1 MVESAATSKV
11 HPDWKKETDDVMPP
25 VVTGEE
31 TLTDEIADEPKNR
44 NMLLV
49 KLGKKYYIFFY
60 SV

>member
-44 NMLLV
+44 NM
-49 KLGKKYYIFFY
+49 
-60 SV
+60 